1 MLLSY
6 FNFVILLR
14 HKFSTLTWNL
24 NLQIQALENRLAEG
38 QVFLE
43 FERILKKKPNADF
56 STAMLPENLSRN
68 RFKDVFPYEENRV
81 RLTPTSENK
90 TGYINASHL
99 SVSIFDFEFF
109 FFLLKHL
116 NLWMCFLFVVF

>member
-1 MLLSY
+1 M
-6 FNFVILLR
+6 
-14 HKFSTLTWNL
+14 
-24 NLQIQALENRLAEG
+24 QIQALENRLAEG

-99 SVSIFDFEFF
+99 SVSIFDLQYI
-109 FFLLKHL
+109 LLKHSNVWNFL
-116 NLWMCFLFVVF
+116 ISFLFIGLYSRLAI